1 MQLTKQMLC
10 LEEVRGKGCEEV
22 SSLSLLFI
30 CQLATED
37 LFSHSR
43 EKWENF
49 ELCCHPS
56 FIYYSARA
64 QDGPQEM
71 ERN

>member
-1 MQLTKQMLC
+1 MLC

-37 LFSHSR
+37 LFSHSG

-56 FIYYSARA
+56 FTYSTKVSTLEPACKVSVLSK
-64 QDGPQEM
+64 
-71 ERN
+71 ER